1 MRTCLTGGNAV
12 NVDQLPLFAH
22 NLPPLKLRDV
32 VRTPQGTIGEVCQVW
47 EGRDHYVVFAK
58 SLPMDVRLPVF
69 RRDELELLSE
79 AERAEVWR

>member
-1 MRTCLTGGNAV
+1 MAA
-12 NVDQLPLFAH
+12 DQRLLFYH

-32 VRTPQGTIGEVCQVW
+32 VRTPAGTIGEVVQVW

-58 SLPMDVRLPVF
+58 SLPLWERLPVF

-79 AERAEVWR
+79 DERGTVWEAL